1 MVINRAIKKLSIRRD
16 TDNARTLI
24 NIAKQYLPTRSYNIN
39 MVTYNKYMC
48 SAELRIKRLLEDL
61 YKIS

>member
-16 TDNARTLI
+16 VDNARTLI
-24 NIAKQYLPTRSYNIN
+24 NIAKQYLPTRSHNIN
-39 MVTYNKYMC
+39 MVTYNKYTY
-48 SAELRIKRLLEDL
+48 SAEQRIKRLLEDL